1 MVHRIINAMPEAREP
16 LWEAFRYAA
25 AKNPSALLHIVTI
38 MAFYAHLGPFSRYV
52 IEQLDKRLAELDAE
66 EASLYRPESAPRE
79 ARVAVMM

>member
-1 MVHRIINAMPEAREP
+1 
-16 LWEAFRYAA
+16 
-25 AKNPSALLHIVTI
+25 

-66 EASLYRPESAPRE
+66 EASLIGHNQPPRE

>member
-1 MVHRIINAMPEAREP
+1 MGGIQK
-16 LWEAFRYAA
+16 YAA

-66 EASLYRPESAPRE
+66 EASLIGHNQPPRE